1 MNGPALQARTPIK
14 DSGHE
19 VLVFRIRTLLA
30 ILVIAMA
37 CLLLVGRLTYLTIVQ
52 HDQYRALSADNSLRV
67 APLTPTRGL
76 ILDRNGQV
84 LADNRP
90 VWQLVIVPERVAD
103 LDATLQSLQ
112 REGLIDAT
120 DVERFDARAER
131 SQRFESVTLR
141 SDLSDVDVARF
152 AVVRPRY
159 PGVAIEARLLRYY
172 PHGTL
177 AAHAIGYVGGL
188 SSADLNSL
196 ERPDNYA
203 GTRQIGKVG
212 VEQHYEAALH
222 GEVGHHQLLTT
233 ATGRALESRPGDAPE
248 PGRNLWLTIDLGL
261 QQVAE
266 AQLEGVRG
274 AVVALEPA
282 TGDVLAMASSPS
294 FDPNAFAAG
303 LGQQEFAA
311 LRNDLD
317 RPLFDRVLRGRYPPG
332 STIKPIIALASLETH
347 VTSLS
352 HKINCQGAFSLPG
365 SSHRYRDW
373 RPEGHQLVDMHDAIA
388 QSCDVYFYAL
398 APALGI
404 DTMHEYLTRFGLGS
418 LTGID
423 LSGEKAGLVPSQAWK
438 RASFSRRED
447 QSWFPGETVIA
458 SIGQGYLLATP
469 LQLAHA
475 TAAIA
480 LRGKRVPPR
489 IVRYIEDPAS
499 GAMQSPVRAPLD
511 PVSLNSDAH
520 WDAII
525 AAMQSVLQGFNGSAR
540 LVGVDA
546 PYAMAG
552 KSGTAQVFSVA
563 QEDEYDEE
571 ELDERLRD
579 HALFVAFAPV
589 DEPRIAVAVV
599 IENGSSGSRVAAP
612 VARALTDY
620 WLRDQAV
627 TQSSNNPRP

>member
-1 MNGPALQARTPIK
+1 MNGIALKARTPIK

-19 VLVFRIRTLLA
+19 VLVFRLRTLLA
-30 ILVIAMA
+30 IAAIAVGCMV
-37 CLLLVGRLTYLTIVQ
+37 LVGRLAYLTIVQ
-52 HDQYRALSADNSLRV
+52 HEQYRALSTDNSLRV

-90 VWQLVIVPERVAD
+90 VWQLVIVPERIAD
-103 LDATLQSLQ
+103 MAATLDSLQ

-131 SQRFESVTLR
+131 SQRFESVILR

-152 AVVRPRY
+152 AVVRPHY
-159 PGVAIEARLLRYY
+159 PGVAIEARLIRYY
-172 PHGTL
+172 PHGEL
-177 AAHAIGYVGGL
+177 AAHAVGYVGGL
-188 SSADLNSL
+188 SAADLNGL

-212 VEQHYEAALH
+212 VEQFYESDLH

-233 ATGRALESRPGDAPE
+233 ATGRSLESRPGDVPE
-248 PGRNLWLTIDLGL
+248 PGRNVWLTLDLEL
-261 QQVAE
+261 QRVAE
-266 AQLEGVRG
+266 AALDGVRG
-274 AVVALEPA
+274 AVVALEPT
-282 TGDVLAMASSPS
+282 TGEVLAMASSPG
-294 FDPNAFAAG
+294 FDPNAFATG
-303 LGQQEFAA
+303 LGRQEFAA

-332 STIKPIIALASLETH
+332 STIKPIIALAALESH

-352 HKINCQGAFSLPG
+352 HRINCQGAFSLPG

-373 RPEGHQLVDMHDAIA
+373 RPEGHQLVNLHDAIA
-388 QSCDVYFYAL
+388 ESCDVYFYAL

-404 DTMHEYLTRFGLGS
+404 DTMHEYLTQFGLGS
-418 LTGID
+418 VTGID

-458 SIGQGYLLATP
+458 SIGQGYMLATP
-469 LQLAHA
+469 LQLAHV

-480 LRGKRVPPR
+480 LRGKRVQPR

-499 GAMQSPVRAPLD
+499 GEMQAPDVVPLD
-511 PVSLNSDAH
+511 PVQLKSEDH
-520 WDAII
+520 WEPII
-525 AAMQSVLQGFNGSAR
+525 TAMQSVLQGHNGSAR
-540 LVGVDA
+540 QVGIDA
-546 PYAMAG
+546 PYKMAG

-612 VARALTDY
+612 VARAVTDF
-620 WLRDQAV
+620 WLRDKAM
-627 TQSSNNPRP
+627 TQSSREPAP